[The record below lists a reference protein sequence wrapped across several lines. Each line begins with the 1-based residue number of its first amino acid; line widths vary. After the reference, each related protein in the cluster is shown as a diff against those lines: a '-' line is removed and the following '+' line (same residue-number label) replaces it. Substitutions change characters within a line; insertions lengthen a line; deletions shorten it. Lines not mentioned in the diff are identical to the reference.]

1 MISTTKT
8 YVVFSIEDYVI
19 VKTGAMAAKVVAH
32 AAKHVLMNS
41 CSQGGIDMKLCSK
54 QFIEELGHNKVYIL
68 TERAKDIAH
77 RIGQDLFKGKTPI
90 GERLSEVK
98 IKEYPG
104 SFLTK
109 GIDDNEFVNF
119 AEHLVTTK
127 FIF

>member
-68 TERAKDIAH
+68 TESKRYSSSHWARPVQREDT
-77 RIGQDLFKGKTPI
+77 DW
-90 GERLSEVK
+90 
-98 IKEYPG
+98 
-104 SFLTK
+104 
-109 GIDDNEFVNF
+109 
-119 AEHLVTTK
+119 
-127 FIF
+127 